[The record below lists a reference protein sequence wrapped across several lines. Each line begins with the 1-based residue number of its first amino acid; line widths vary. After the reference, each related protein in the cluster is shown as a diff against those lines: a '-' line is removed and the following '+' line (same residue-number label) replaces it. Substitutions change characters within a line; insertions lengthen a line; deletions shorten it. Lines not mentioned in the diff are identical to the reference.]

1 MIEAD
6 KGFAYSS
13 FDDAFIC
20 QKKNHFQI
28 TTHTYVNK
36 APKYFKLSNQFFEIS
51 TFKLNLY
58 GIKQESQMQ
67 QIPIKESDKDR
78 KLFDYKPYEC
88 ELNANQ
94 MNKCTIRRLHF
105 SQTTNNNNRK
115 KNKSN
120 PDQRYFLLVVEMQ
133 IIDTYGQ
140 VHKLYSAIS
149 ERLIVRAV
157 NPGQYNSHNNNSI
170 NNTNQN
176 PNNSQEIIV
185 EDDEKPDKS
194 QVQWTCSIDANEEH
208 KTCFYGNVGINTSN
222 PDQALSINGNIRL
235 NGFLLQPSDK
245 RIKTNI
251 IPKDTSESL
260 DKIRNL
266 KLYSYD
272 HVPEFYDITGIK
284 SDTGVL
290 AQELQ
295 QVIPEAVKE
304 AGHLKLSNENQ
315 IDNFLNVDKSRVFM
329 ECVGAVQELDKK
341 TDDLDI
347 RIDKLEKV
355 VDEMDEAYTIDE
367 TSSQRNFI
375 SSRRNFR
382 IGPIDCSW
390 LVNKD
395 EFKRNLSSILVGF
408 GLVSFVIC
416 VAVVLTIQM
425 LHLRKQNEED
435 LR

>member
-36 APKYFKLSNQFFEIS
+36 TPKYFKINNQFFEIS
-51 TFKLNLY
+51 SFKLNLY

-67 QIPIKESDKDR
+67 QIAIKESDKDR

-94 MNKCTIRRLHF
+94 MNKLTLRRLHF

-115 KNKSN
+115 KNKPN

-133 IIDTYGQ
+133 IVDTYGQ
-140 VHKLYSAIS
+140 AHTLYSAVS
-149 ERLIVRAV
+149 EKLIVRAV
-157 NPGQYNSHNNNSI
+157 NPGQYNNNN
-170 NNTNQN
+170 NLNT
-176 PNNSQEIIV
+176 NNSQEIVV
-185 EDDEKPDKS
+185 EDEEKHDKS
-194 QVQWTCSIDANEEH
+194 LAQWTCSTDANEDN

-245 RIKTNI
+245 RVKTNI
-251 IPKDTSESL
+251 IPKNTIESL
-260 DKIRNL
+260 EKIRHL
-266 KLYSYD
+266 RLYNYD
-272 HVPEFYDITGIK
+272 HVNEFYNITGIK

-290 AQELQ
+290 ADELQ
-295 QVIPEAVKE
+295 QVIPEAVKDT
-304 AGHLKLSNENQ
+304 GNLRLSDEDQ
-315 IDNFLNVDKSRVFM
+315 IENFLNVDKSRIFM

-341 TDDLDI
+341 TDNLDI

-355 VDEMDEAYTIDE
+355 VDDTDE
-367 TSSQRNFI
+367 TCTLDDRSSQQNLL
-375 SSRRNFR
+375 STKRRLR

-390 LVNKD
+390 MVNKN
-395 EFKRNLSSILVGF
+395 EFKKNLNSILVSF
-408 GLVSFVIC
+408 GLFSFVLFI
-416 VAVVLTIQM
+416 AVILTIQM
-425 LHLRKQNEED
+425 LHLQKQSENE